1 MTGET
6 KQDETAAHEIA
17 AAGGAGTPGKSA
29 SLGRD
34 LLPLPA
40 LVAIALYLL
49 LLSGVIILGVVS
61 GRHYPPLFLVF
72 SALFMAASAGL
83 LMLFRWAWAMAL
95 ATVLL
100 LAIYNLW
107 IFTSLHQLPMLIQGL
122 LNLVFFLYL
131 IRPEV
136 RCKLK

>member
-6 KQDETAAHEIA
+6 KKDETAAHEIA

-83 LMLFRWAWAMAL
+83 LMLFR
-95 ATVLL
+95 
-100 LAIYNLW
+100 
-107 IFTSLHQLPMLIQGL
+107 
-122 LNLVFFLYL
+122 
-131 IRPEV
+131 
-136 RCKLK
+136 